1 MKSALAKT
9 YVEPTDAEWNT
20 KFLLLAMER
29 KEFLETEKDLS
40 CEWLVG
46 ECEDQLLELF
56 TWFLGLTWE
65 DQQRVAHRLKE
76 ALARVSVLHDSNRE
90 RAQRMIERQEKIE
103 RAKK

>member
-1 MKSALAKT
+1 MKPALAET

-20 KFLLLAMER
+20 KFLLPAMER

-46 ECEDQLLELF
+46 ECEDQLLETF

-76 ALARVSVLHDSNRE
+76 GLAKVSALRERNRE
-90 RAQRMIERQEKIE
+90 RAQRMLE
-103 RAKK
+103 RASRK